1 MHCVKLYYKD
11 CHLHEF
17 HATVT
22 GCEKSEKGYLVTL
35 DATAFYPEGG
45 GQACDLGRL
54 GQANVLDVQEQGE
67 EIFHLCDSPLAV
79 GAVVEGHIDEDRR
92 LDLMQQHSGEHIVS
106 GIICKIFDCHNVGF
120 HVGKD
125 VMEIDFDAPI
135 PPEKLPQIEL
145 LANEAIWQNLP
156 IRCYYPTAEEL
167 PTIPYR
173 SKKALDWPVR
183 IVEIPDYD
191 ICACCGVHVEKTG
204 EIGLIKLLSCVKL
217 RQGVRI
223 ELVCGKRAF
232 LLTQE
237 IFAQNQTVSQAF
249 SAKPGETG
257 MAALRMN
264 DTLADWKLKAN
275 TLQTKI
281 FQITAQSYKN
291 AGNTVHFEADLSG
304 NQLRELA
311 EAIAKVSGGWAAVL
325 TNAENGCNICIIGG
339 DLTGLVAALKEK
351 FPTRGGGKPGSFQ
364 GSVQADKDRILAFL
378 QEQG

>member
-1 MHCVKLYYKD
+1 MNTVKLFYEN
-11 CHLHEF
+11 CHLSAF
-17 HATVT
+17 QAKVT

-45 GQACDLGRL
+45 GQACDLGTL
-54 GQANVLDVQEQGE
+54 ADAAVLDVQEQGDD
-67 EIFHLCDSPLAV
+67 IFHLCDRPLES
-79 GAVVEGHIDEDRR
+79 GTVVAGHIDEERR

-106 GIICKIFDCHNVGF
+106 GIICKLFNCHNVGF

-135 PPEKLPQIEL
+135 PAEKLPQIEL
-145 LANEAIWQNLP
+145 LANEAIWKNLP
-156 IRCYYPTAEEL
+156 IHCYYPTAEEL
-167 PTIPYR
+167 STIPYR

-183 IVEIPDYD
+183 IVEIPGYD

-223 ELVCGKRAF
+223 EMVCGKRAF

-257 MAALRMN
+257 MAAQRMN
-264 DTLADWKLKAN
+264 EALAQQKLKAN
-275 TLQTKI
+275 MLQSRI
-281 FQITAQSYKN
+281 FEITAQSYQNAKN
-291 AGNTVHFEADLSG
+291 AVHFEADLNG
-304 NQLRELA
+304 NQLRELT
-311 EAIAKVSGGWAAVL
+311 EAIAKNCSGWAAVL
-325 TNAENGCNICIIGG
+325 TNSETGCNLCMLG
-339 DLTGLVAALKEK
+339 DDLQAVTAALKEA

-364 GSVQADKDRILAFL
+364 GSVQADKSEILAFL
-378 QEQG
+378 HGQL